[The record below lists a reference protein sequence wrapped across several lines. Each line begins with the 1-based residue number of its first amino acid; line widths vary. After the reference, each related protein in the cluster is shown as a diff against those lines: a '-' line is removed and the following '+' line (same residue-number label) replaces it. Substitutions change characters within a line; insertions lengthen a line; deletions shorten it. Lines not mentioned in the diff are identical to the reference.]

1 MRGLSFEEVF
11 ALLAAVQLSS
21 ADLARLR
28 EWLAGIAHPAEC
40 IALIEG
46 AAAGRPCPHCGCQG
60 KRECGSTNTY
70 PHRHPL
76 RWVAHASMLPGVVI
90 AMRLKFCNV

>member
-11 ALLAAVQLSS
+11 ALLAAVELSS

-46 AAAGRPCPHCGCQG
+46 MCRTSTAGTAVSRAGCCVFG
-60 KRECGSTNTY
+60 GSPAVT
-70 PHRHPL
+70 
-76 RWVAHASMLPGVVI
+76 
-90 AMRLKFCNV
+90 